1 MKVIVFI
8 KANEES
14 EAGVLPSEELL
25 NEMGKYNEALV
36 KAGIMLNGEGLKS
49 SSEGKLVIFKGKD
62 RTVVDG
68 PFPDSKNSVAGFWTW
83 NVKSMDEAVEWVKRM
98 PNPMN
103 AESQVEIRP
112 IFEAEDFGEAYTPE
126 ARERDERL
134 RKQLEKK

>member
-8 KANEES
+8 KATEES
-14 EAGVLPSEELL
+14 EAGVLPDEELL

-49 SSEGKLVIFKGKD
+49 SAEGKRVVFKGKD
-62 RTVVDG
+62 RKIIDG
-68 PFPDSKNSVAGFWTW
+68 PFADTKNLVAGFWTW
-83 NVKSMDEAVEWVKRM
+83 NVKSMDEAVDWVKRM

-103 AESQVEIRP
+103 SESEVEIRP

-126 ARERDERL
+126 VREREERL
-134 RKQLEKK
+134 RKQLEDK

>member
-8 KANEES
+8 KATEEF
-14 EAGVLPSEELL
+14 EAGVLPDEELL

-49 SSEGKLVIFKGKD
+49 SAEGKRVVFKGKD
-62 RTVVDG
+62 RKIIDG
-68 PFPDSKNSVAGFWTW
+68 PFADTKNLVAGFWTW
-83 NVKSMDEAVEWVKRM
+83 NVKSMDEAVDWVKRM

-103 AESQVEIRP
+103 SESEVEIRP

-126 ARERDERL
+126 VREREERL
-134 RKQLEKK
+134 RKQLEDK